1 MLHPINRKE
10 VVSLDEVDI
19 RIQGEDTLSKVKE
32 EESSIKKMYE
42 FVSKDGTIIRCK
54 NKERLLQYKN
64 YFKK

>member
-1 MLHPINRKE
+1 MLHPIRKE
-10 VVSLDEVDI
+10 TIALDSVDMK
-19 RIQGEDTLSKVKE
+19 IQGEDTLSKVKE